1 MSRYRSADEI
11 FEIAVQLGCPVIASH
26 SNASTVCPVSR
37 NLTDAQIA
45 KILASDGVIGLNL
58 YTAFLCKDGN
68 AHLSDLIPHIEYFL
82 EHGAEHALCFGGD
95 WDGAELPS
103 ELRTIADITQIA
115 ELLLARNYSES
126 FVRNLFFEN
135 AYAFCKRYL
144 SA

>member
-1 MSRYRSADEI
+1 M
-11 FEIAVQLGCPVIASH
+11 
-26 SNASTVCPVSR
+26 
-37 NLTDAQIA
+37 
-45 KILASDGVIGLNL
+45 
-58 YTAFLCKDGN
+58 
-68 AHLSDLIPHIEYFL
+68 HIEYFL